1 MPATLSVGGKTSV
14 QRLTPPQL
22 TTNGARASIDR
33 SRGQL
38 QAETAQLAWTVIFK
52 LVICGLT
59 SVIMVVSYTVNLQ
72 FQGLFVPISLK
83 PILRIWA
90 AYVWIESWVK
100 SGNRAVNFFYLVV

>member
-38 QAETAQLAWTVIFK
+38 QAETAQLASVAYLCRALGK
-52 LVICGLT
+52 NLPGL
-59 SVIMVVSYTVNLQ
+59 Q
-72 FQGLFVPISLK
+72 
-83 PILRIWA
+83 
-90 AYVWIESWVK
+90 E
-100 SGNRAVNFFYLVV
+100 